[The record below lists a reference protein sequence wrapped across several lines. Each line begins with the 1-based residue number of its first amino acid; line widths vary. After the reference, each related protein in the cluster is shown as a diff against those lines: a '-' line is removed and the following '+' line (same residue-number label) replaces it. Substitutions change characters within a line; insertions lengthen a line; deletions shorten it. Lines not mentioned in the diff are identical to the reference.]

1 MLALKAFV
9 LCFFPSFTFMG
20 EEDIPTVVP
29 NWLTSHLKRL
39 WLVFCGPTLKLL
51 TVLEINT
58 CVLFA
63 FLDECVRQKGRWRQA
78 ERRRETDM
86 VTGTPRGGDTN
97 RGGTVAPAA
106 AREED
111 SL

>member
-1 MLALKAFV
+1 
-9 LCFFPSFTFMG
+9 MG
-20 EEDIPTVVP
+20 EEDIPTLVP
-29 NWLTSHLKRL
+29 NWPTSHLKRF
-39 WLVFCGPTLKLL
+39 WLVFCGPTRKLL

-78 ERRRETDM
+78 ERQREADT
-86 VTGTPRGGDTN
+86 VTGSPMGGDAEN

-106 AREED
+106 AGE
-111 SL
+111 